1 MREHIMN
8 LYISNHVIIG
18 RLSELNTLLSH
29 HVHFTFQ
36 KCLVSKTNKCY
47 AQQGCIYFIKNTV
60 KLYICEILQFKI
72 AVFYLSIF

>member
-18 RLSELNTLLSH
+18 RLSEWNTLQSH

-36 KCLVSKTNKCY
+36 KCLVSKTNISVMLSK
-47 AQQGCIYFIKNTV
+47 AAFI
-60 KLYICEILQFKI
+60 LLKI
-72 AVFYLSIF
+72 Q